1 MIKVSGLTKDY
12 GQRRAVNDLSFSIER
27 GEVVAFLG
35 PNGAGKTTTMRILS
49 GYMPPSA
56 GKVEIGGYDIF
67 EDSLKARQIIGYL
80 PESVPLYPD
89 MTVFEYLKF
98 MAELRHVK
106 NVDDRVDE
114 VLELIHLE
122 DRSQSLVSR
131 LSKGMKQR
139 LGIAQAIVHKPEVL
153 ILDEPTIGLD
163 PSQII
168 DMRNVIKEVG
178 KEHTVLL
185 STHILSEAQQ
195 VCNRVLIINKGQI
208 VAEDTTENLQNRLTG
223 GQRVMVKLDGAVE
236 KALPVIS
243 SLSGVKSITQKS
255 DNSFEFETAQGEEIR
270 PQVAKKLVENG
281 FGLLELHTSSLS
293 LEEIFL
299 QLTQDEPVAAGQDVV
314 SYNN

>member
-35 PNGAGKTTTMRILS
+35 PNGAGKTTTMRILA

-56 GKVEIGGYDIF
+56 GEVEIGGYDIF
-67 EDSLKARQIIGYL
+67 EESLKARQIIGYL

-98 MAELRHVK
+98 MAELRKVK
-106 NVDDRVDE
+106 NIDDRVDE

-168 DMRNVIKEVG
+168 DVRNVIKEVG

-195 VCNRVLIINKGQI
+195 VCDRVLIINKGQI
-208 VAEDTTENLQNRLTG
+208 VAEDTTENLQNRLAG
-223 GQRVMVKLDGAVE
+223 GQKVLVKIDGAIDRV
-236 KALPVIS
+236 LPVIS
-243 SLSGVKSITQKS
+243 AIPGVAAVHKKSE
-255 DNSFEFETAQGEEIR
+255 NSAEFETNQGEEIR
-270 PQVAKKLVENG
+270 PHVAKKIVEGG

-299 QLTQDEPVAAGQDVV
+299 QLTQDDATVAGQEVV
-314 SYNN
+314 SHNN